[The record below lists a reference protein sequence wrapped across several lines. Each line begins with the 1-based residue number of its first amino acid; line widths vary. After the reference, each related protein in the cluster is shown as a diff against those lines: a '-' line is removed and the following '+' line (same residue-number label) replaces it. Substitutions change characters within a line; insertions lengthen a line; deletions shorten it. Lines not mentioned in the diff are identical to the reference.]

1 MSEPERSLNS
11 DHPPSDSTHV
21 VCGQCQSIV
30 RVPSAR
36 LHQAPQC
43 PHCHAPLFNG
53 HPFTLTGAAFEKH
66 VQRSD
71 LPLVVDV
78 WAPWC
83 GPCRA
88 MAPQFEAVARRMEP
102 RVRFAKLNS
111 DDEPQLATQ
120 LNIRSIPTLIVFREG
135 REVARQSGAMDATR
149 LIAWLQSVG
158 VTA

>member
-1 MSEPERSLNS
+1 MTEPEHSL
-11 DHPPSDSTHV
+11 HPDNTHV

-30 RVPSAR
+30 RVPNAR
-36 LHQAPQC
+36 LQHAPQC
-43 PHCHAPLFNG
+43 PHCHAPLFTG
-53 HPFTLTGAAFEKH
+53 QPFTLTSAAFEKQ

-102 RVRFAKLNS
+102 HVRFAKLNS

-135 REVARQSGAMDATR
+135 REVARQSGAVDANR
-149 LIAWLQSVG
+149 LTAWLQNVG
-158 VTA
+158 VSG

>member
-1 MSEPERSLNS
+1 MSEAERSL
-11 DHPPSDSTHV
+11 HPDSTHV
-21 VCGQCQSIV
+21 VCGECQSIV
-30 RVPSAR
+30 RVPNAR
-36 LHQAPQC
+36 LQQAPQC
-43 PHCHAPLFNG
+43 PHCHVALFTG
-53 HPFTLTGAAFEKH
+53 QPFTLTSAAFEKQ

-102 RVRFAKLNS
+102 HVRFAKLNS

-120 LNIRSIPTLIVFREG
+120 LNIRSIPTLIVFRAG
-135 REVARQSGAMDATR
+135 REVARQAGAVDANR
-149 LIAWLQSVG
+149 LTAWLQGVG
-158 VTA
+158 VTQ